1 MKKVKLDYVFSC
13 GRAFLMADGFAIVME
28 GDKLRDP
35 DLAEIGEKMLREK
48 YKNKPGDDS
57 FTNKIVLD
65 SYHLDEGG
73 LQVWTEELIK
83 HVAGEK

>member
-48 YKNKPGDDS
+48 YKDKPGDDS
-57 FTNKIVLD
+57 LTNKIVLG

-83 HVAGEK
+83 HVAGA